1 MPITRS
7 MSVNSKREEFEK
19 ESLQVGHG
27 YFSAMSSK
35 ASIASKFCWGKSGSE
50 AALLLAQLKE
60 RQLKEEIELES
71 DAMKTNHIKQLLKAK
86 AEVELAELEASLAG
100 SEDGL
105 EQCNQTGFLK
115 SSNSRLKSY
124 VDDCRKMV
132 TPLNSENRHSLGVGK
147 PKHNALGDFRHLES
161 IIEGLE
167 LPKIG
172 LMQFD
177 GQPRSYW
184 RFMRQFQLYV
194 ECKTQ
199 DKEAIEDCLMPQ
211 PAEGYE
217 RARRILNKSF
227 GRSRVVARALIDD
240 MIKCFRSTS
249 CKARGLT
256 QLAFKMQSCKIA
268 LTQMNYSAELSFLEN
283 LDRLVRCLPNT
294 LQHKWAEFVYQTTH
308 DRGEPTFADL
318 TQFLTQRTRVLISRY
333 GLLAESVTQKD
344 QGVRGQAVTDVGKSR
359 TAWSHAI
366 VCSDQAPLLSE
377 ISCKVCGGEHRISN
391 CERFLSFEPVE
402 RWSTLRSLNACFRCL
417 EGGHKAKDCQLQ
429 YRCGADG
436 CRAKHHALLHSKPLD
451 KKAELVPV
459 VKSNA
464 MTDRRTAV
472 SLGLLPVRLRGP
484 SAELITYA
492 FLDSGSDTTIVCHN
506 LLHQLGIESHRTPR
520 EIQTISGSCLAVGE
534 SGSFEVCP
542 LHGDEVVLVKGAS
555 VVSEILP
562 SLVVDSRS
570 EIASR
575 WGHLKELP
583 FEDIP
588 SKSVGILIGCDVP
601 EAHWVLNQRLG
612 GRKEPF
618 AVKTP
623 LGWVILGPVGPGN
636 RVGVAASCL
645 SSAELKAGPATI
657 NVISTRSVSERLFA
671 RWSSWCLKFANAA
684 RALQIR
690 AFTSSVT
697 LQSELIQLPR
707 YMKRS
712 TTSSLFPWIAS
723 GSRVS
728 VSRATVR
735 TKMESSSGGHSF
747 IAAKLL
753 RDPEI
758 NPAYRMQLYRIDG
771 VVEGVST
778 NFHTETRTQQTLP
791 DLEPVVDPR
800 PSFHFRG
807 LCKRQAADL
816 PIPSFKIDEYY
827 VGEKPE
833 KEVTFSNLND
843 NISYKNLED
852 MCKPFGMIEEAKV
865 YYHPLTQRHLGVG
878 TVVFRSSRSAKV
890 CASTLN
896 HTSKMGNIMEV
907 RVDFLGGAKLLG
919 ELMADMLPRNG
930 SVDQLPDAECAVA
943 RSRLL
948 SGHPSFGH
956 HPNTVQ
962 SKHVSHGSM
971 FTTESTAPGPGRLRT
986 QRTPSRDLP
995 PSHCMTTFN
1004 SHLFSRAS
1012 ANRSDN
1018 SGSLDHLPP
1027 AGEIRVVTDLKPN
1040 DEESV
1045 RHLQPR
1051 NRPLGSSST
1060 FPTERGLHISDSIP
1074 EAIDPGSAHPTNTD
1088 KVNKTR
1094 GNQPPCEESL
1104 ESRIQKLL
1112 QLNAL
1117 SGTSA
1122 APSPPPPPDV
1132 HSSTTTITVTSSV
1145 SNSSCKPATTTASV
1159 CSSDPLSRHG
1169 DSHMP
1174 LTQSDRTRVP
1184 VESDV
1189 CFPHLSDRPQALI
1202 NRRTLLPTPESLTDM
1217 SILDPSR
1224 AFSLPRHSPS
1234 PSTSGAPG
1242 SKVAQK
1248 PLDTVELNMIALD
1261 VFTLFIDELKEI
1273 MRRDVTRRIVEG
1285 NAFKIFSNWWDSK
1298 EHDIL
1303 KAPLDTSGLHS
1314 SRSTTNLS
1322 DDTQHPASEPAIPA
1336 EQLTQTSQKTGVLP
1350 SSVVVTTSLS
1360 TSITSTTPCTSVP
1373 TTSVQP
1379 GFNLFGFGLFTGLR
1393 APLPKIRRK
1402 PRPPSPEPSRSAKHS
1417 EQRGRSESANESE
1430 NDTLDPE
1437 PRRRSTGRRSS
1448 ASDTSSTDS
1457 DTDADVRAVSKHDRE
1472 WESPGQ
1478 KRSSHELRKTDNDQ
1492 LPRNSPAK
1500 AGRARLHRRQRRLT
1514 SDSCSSLD
1522 HSPVRPR
1529 TPSSRSSSAENSRSC
1544 DRDGNTEDR
1553 QRKPETSPQRK
1564 EPSRVADVFAS
1575 SSGSDSDVST
1585 LSSQKRSVIEKPN
1598 LSSSDESTEPLNYS
1612 SEAEH
1617 LVKSRSLSE
1626 ASLKSQHSHLG
1637 SLSTEVGDIDM
1648 PVVSAHSPVHHEWT
1662 KPSPHHRSSDISE
1675 LDTSLSSADEPTPA
1689 TSSKIGPSSGRRR
1702 GRPPRTTVVSSALR
1716 GRGRSRKA
1724 ESEHST
1730 LLSPVRKYEG
1740 VYSRFFPARQP
1751 SESDSSP
1758 DRGTSTDEGSQLA
1771 EPSRYPMSASRP
1783 DNWSTLRAS
1792 LHSPCERDAQS
1803 GFPLSYSRRKQ
1814 SLSDLRGP
1822 RESLPVNNTNA
1833 FSKSHMDR
1841 LHPDKDYTP
1850 LVDRPHGTVTVG
1862 VRRVE
1867 IRYFRSVVDTI
1878 TSAALKP
1885 DHERHGQPRDSL
1897 KHLKNSLLSPMD
1909 HWKDTMRFS
1918 RHDGDE
1924 TDSASNDSIEVVDTV
1939 RKPYSW
1945 PEVLLLEHNY
1955 FHLPPV
1961 GSTIKYRSRISLKIV
1976 PDSVQSVTKSDD
1988 SERSRSSLV
1997 DRSRKRPLQSNDHSN
2012 RMTADA
2018 DEMDSDSTWF
2028 RNKKQALMSPV
2039 NHQNMDL
2046 ESAQFLPEDEHI
2058 PKQQYFKP
2066 DREITRYMEP
2076 KVRIRGNR
2084 ELASLFTPVVKA
2096 DLERENLATPS
2107 KRPTNLL
2114 SSDEVKPETPTFS
2127 PRSPEEEEYILR
2139 SILLRGADPEDIMFF
2154 QMVCE
2159 HSLNCSP
2166 SSWCTWCKTP
2176 KYSAYLQGSQKLTPS
2191 LGNFRWVDHPPTLIP
2206 DPFEIPTY
2214 LSHNGLLIRFP
2225 EEPSCDSA
2233 RTSGRILRS
2242 ILLRGADPEDIMFFQ
2257 MVCEH
2262 SLNCSPSSWCTWC
2275 KTPKYSA
2282 YLQGSQ
2288 KLTPSLGNFRW
2299 VDHPPTLI
2307 PDPFEIPTYLSHNGL
2322 LIRFPEEP
2330 SCDSARTSGRVG
2342 GLKRLKESPTK
2353 SSRCM
2358 RLASFSSSHP
2368 DSVVRNVTRDLF
2380 GSDSSSS
2387 TDLSDRSSG
2396 PKTEPPATQSA
2407 NSAPLATS
2415 IKVNNIQDKK
2425 LVRVDPVPPQS
2436 WLKFDRLLFAVAA
2449 FTSSLRFS
2457 GLPSDV
2463 QLDNI
2468 DIHLGPAASLPP
2480 IHSSGCA
2487 RTQGFYWMP
2496 TEERFRRAWSV
2507 GRSLIAEDGRRRPIP
2522 LMPATVEA
2530 QLGVNAVIQAIGGS
2544 IEDRL
2549 TEQASEA
2556 KKKQLTQFREARSA
2570 QRRLLAQ
2577 FQDIETGDL
2586 LKFNQLKFRKK
2597 QLIFAKSPIHAW
2609 GLIAL
2614 EPIAAEEMVIEYVG
2628 QVVRKSVAELRE
2640 RQYEAKGIGGSYLF
2654 RIDDDFVIDAT
2665 MCGNNGR
2672 FINHSCQPNCYA
2684 KIITVEGKKKIVIY
2698 SKRDINVME
2707 EITYDYKFPYE
2718 EEKIPCQCGASTCRG
2733 TLN

>member
-1 MPITRS
+1 
-7 MSVNSKREEFEK
+7 
-19 ESLQVGHG
+19 
-27 YFSAMSSK
+27 
-35 ASIASKFCWGKSGSE
+35 
-50 AALLLAQLKE
+50 
-60 RQLKEEIELES
+60 
-71 DAMKTNHIKQLLKAK
+71 
-86 AEVELAELEASLAG
+86 
-100 SEDGL
+100 
-105 EQCNQTGFLK
+105 
-115 SSNSRLKSY
+115 
-124 VDDCRKMV
+124 
-132 TPLNSENRHSLGVGK
+132 
-147 PKHNALGDFRHLES
+147 
-161 IIEGLE
+161 
-167 LPKIG
+167 
-172 LMQFD
+172 
-177 GQPRSYW
+177 
-184 RFMRQFQLYV
+184 
-194 ECKTQ
+194 
-199 DKEAIEDCLMPQ
+199 
-211 PAEGYE
+211 
-217 RARRILNKSF
+217 
-227 GRSRVVARALIDD
+227 
-240 MIKCFRSTS
+240 
-249 CKARGLT
+249 
-256 QLAFKMQSCKIA
+256 
-268 LTQMNYSAELSFLEN
+268 
-283 LDRLVRCLPNT
+283 
-294 LQHKWAEFVYQTTH
+294 
-308 DRGEPTFADL
+308 
-318 TQFLTQRTRVLISRY
+318 
-333 GLLAESVTQKD
+333 
-344 QGVRGQAVTDVGKSR
+344 
-359 TAWSHAI
+359 
-366 VCSDQAPLLSE
+366 
-377 ISCKVCGGEHRISN
+377 
-391 CERFLSFEPVE
+391 
-402 RWSTLRSLNACFRCL
+402 
-417 EGGHKAKDCQLQ
+417 
-429 YRCGADG
+429 
-436 CRAKHHALLHSKPLD
+436 
-451 KKAELVPV
+451 
-459 VKSNA
+459 
-464 MTDRRTAV
+464 
-472 SLGLLPVRLRGP
+472 
-484 SAELITYA
+484 
-492 FLDSGSDTTIVCHN
+492 
-506 LLHQLGIESHRTPR
+506 
-520 EIQTISGSCLAVGE
+520 
-534 SGSFEVCP
+534 
-542 LHGDEVVLVKGAS
+542 
-555 VVSEILP
+555 
-562 SLVVDSRS
+562 
-570 EIASR
+570 
-575 WGHLKELP
+575 
-583 FEDIP
+583 
-588 SKSVGILIGCDVP
+588 
-601 EAHWVLNQRLG
+601 
-612 GRKEPF
+612 
-618 AVKTP
+618 
-623 LGWVILGPVGPGN
+623 
-636 RVGVAASCL
+636 
-645 SSAELKAGPATI
+645 
-657 NVISTRSVSERLFA
+657 
-671 RWSSWCLKFANAA
+671 
-684 RALQIR
+684 
-690 AFTSSVT
+690 
-697 LQSELIQLPR
+697 
-707 YMKRS
+707 
-712 TTSSLFPWIAS
+712 
-723 GSRVS
+723 
-728 VSRATVR
+728 
-735 TKMESSSGGHSF
+735 MESSSGGHSF

-771 VVEGVST
+771 VVEG
-778 NFHTETRTQQTLP
+778 
-791 DLEPVVDPR
+791 
-800 PSFHFRG
+800 
-807 LCKRQAADL
+807 
-816 PIPSFKIDEYY
+816 IDEYY

-1472 WESPGQ
+1472 WESP
-1478 KRSSHELRKTDNDQ
+1478 
-1492 LPRNSPAK
+1492 AK

-1850 LVDRPHGTVTVG
+1850 LVDRPHGTVT
-1862 VRRVE
+1862 
-1867 IRYFRSVVDTI
+1867 
-1878 TSAALKP
+1878 KP

-2127 PRSPEEEEYILR
+2127 PRSPEEEEY
-2139 SILLRGADPEDIMFF
+2139 
-2154 QMVCE
+2154 
-2159 HSLNCSP
+2159 
-2166 SSWCTWCKTP
+2166 
-2176 KYSAYLQGSQKLTPS
+2176 
-2191 LGNFRWVDHPPTLIP
+2191 
-2206 DPFEIPTY
+2206 
-2214 LSHNGLLIRFP
+2214 
-2225 EEPSCDSA
+2225 
-2233 RTSGRILRS
+2233 ILRS